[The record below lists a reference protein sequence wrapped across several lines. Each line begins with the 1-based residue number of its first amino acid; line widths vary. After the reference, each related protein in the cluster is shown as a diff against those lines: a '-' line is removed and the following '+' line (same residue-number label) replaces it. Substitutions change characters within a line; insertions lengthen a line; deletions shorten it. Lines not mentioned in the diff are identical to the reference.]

1 MSRNVWAASAVAMM
15 VVVTACGGGGS
26 GVTGP
31 STPTTPTPTPAS
43 GPRAVVRGMVIDGI
57 QEDTVPVAGASVSV
71 PGSSVSTTSA
81 ADGTFSIEV
90 PVGSVTLRVTS
101 AGRWGALTVL
111 DVPAAGLSD
120 LEFPVIPDS
129 TMSATSGVLGRGI
142 SASNGMVLVA
152 FENESG
158 LGGES
163 ASITA
168 ASDPGTTISS
178 QGAYV
183 QSSSLLPDGGGAVFF
198 TNVAPGSTGT
208 AVAGAAGRNT
218 CSIFGTSASSW
229 PVEAKTTTY
238 VFASCR

>member
-1 MSRNVWAASAVAMM
+1 MSQKVWAASAVAML
-15 VVVTACGGGGS
+15 VVVTACGGGS

-31 STPTTPTPTPAS
+31 STPTPAPTPTP
-43 GPRAVVRGMVIDGI
+43 GPRATVRGMVVNDI
-57 QEDTVPVAGASVSV
+57 QEDTVPVAGATIAVA
-71 PGSSVSTTSA
+71 GSSVTTTSA
-81 ADGTFSIEV
+81 ADGSFSIEV
-90 PVGSVTLRVTS
+90 PVGSVTVRVTS
-101 AGRWGALTVL
+101 AGRWGAITVL

-142 SASNGMVLVA
+142 SANNGMVA
-152 FENESG
+152 IGFENESG
-158 LGGES
+158 RGGES
-163 ASITA
+163 AAISA
-168 ASDPGTTISS
+168 ASDPGTTVSS

-183 QSSSLLPDGGGAVFF
+183 QSNALLPDGAGIVFF
-198 TNVAPGSTGT
+198 TNVAPGATG
-208 AVAGAAGRNT
+208 ASVAGAAGRNT